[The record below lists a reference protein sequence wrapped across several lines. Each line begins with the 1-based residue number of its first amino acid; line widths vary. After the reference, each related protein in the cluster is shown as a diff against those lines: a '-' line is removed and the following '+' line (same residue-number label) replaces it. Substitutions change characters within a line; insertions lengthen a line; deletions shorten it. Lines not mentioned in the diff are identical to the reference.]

1 MRSRSSSAIRSPS
14 EPGAG
19 VRRRFTAMAS
29 PCEVLVDTDDR
40 AHGLAVAAIA
50 EAEARRVEAKFTR
63 YANSPLSRLNAA
75 AGTAVTVDA
84 EMAELL
90 DFAACCHALSDGRF
104 DVTSGVLRRAWRFDG
119 SDRIADPLLIAA
131 LLPLVGWEK
140 LTWRRPVLT
149 LRPGMELDFGGIG
162 KEYAVDRALVLA
174 ARAAGAP
181 LLVNLGGD
189 LRASGPRADGTPW
202 QVAIAD
208 VDDTAARAGRLALAC
223 GALATSGDAHRYVE
237 RGGRR
242 YGHLLDPC
250 TGWPID
256 CAPRAVTVAAASC
269 LEAGLLAKLA
279 LLAGADAER
288 FLAAEGLR
296 AWCLR

>member
-1 MRSRSSSAIRSPS
+1 
-14 EPGAG
+14 
-19 VRRRFTAMAS
+19 MAS
-29 PCEVLVDTDDR
+29 PCEVIVDTDDR

-63 YANSPLSRLNAA
+63 YAYSPLSRLNAA

-84 EMAELL
+84 ETADLL
-90 DFAACCHALSDGRF
+90 DFAARCHALSDGRF

-119 SDRIADPLLIAA
+119 SDRIGDPAQIAA
-131 LLPLVGWEK
+131 LLPLVGWDK

-189 LRASGPRADGTPW
+189 LRASGPRADGSHW

-208 VDDTAARAGRLALAC
+208 VDDTTARAGRIGLAS

-237 RGGRR
+237 RDGRR
-242 YGHLLDPC
+242 YGHLLDPR
-250 TGWPID
+250 TGWPIEH
-256 CAPRAVTVAAASC
+256 APRAVTVAAATC
-269 LEAGLLAKLA
+269 LEAGLIAKLA
-279 LLAGADAER
+279 LLAGADAEH
-288 FLAAEGLR
+288 FLTEEGAR

>member
-1 MRSRSSSAIRSPS
+1 MSVALQ
-14 EPGAG
+14 
-19 VRRRFTAMAS
+19 RRPDGWHASFAAMAG
-29 PCEVLVDTDDR
+29 PCEALLDVEDRGEAASLGELV
-40 AHGLAVAAIA
+40 A
-50 EAEARRVEAKFTR
+50 AEARRVEAL
-63 YANSPLSRLNAA
+63 LSRYRDDNVIHRINHA
-75 AGTAVTVDA
+75 AGRPVAVDDETAG
-84 EMAELL
+84 LL
-90 DFAACCHALSDGRF
+90 DFADRCWRLSDGRF

-119 SDRIADPLLIAA
+119 SDRVADPRLVAT

-140 LTWRRPVLT
+140 LSWRRPVLT

-174 ARAAGAP
+174 ARSARAP

-189 LRASGPRADGTPW
+189 LRTSGLRADGSHW

-208 VDDTAARAGRLALAC
+208 VEDRAARAGRIGIAR

-237 RGGRR
+237 RAGRR
-242 YGHLLDPC
+242 YGHLLDPR

-256 CAPRAVTVAAASC
+256 GAPRAVTVAAASC
-269 LEAGLLAKLA
+269 LEAGLVAKLA
-279 LLAGADAER
+279 LLAGAEAER
-288 FLAAEGLR
+288 FLAAEGAQ